1 MTKRDGL
8 VFEMSCPLCEL
19 SGVSLMTHPIILSYV
34 QVEPL
39 LLAKQKGLQSIEI
52 SPDLGLTMATVM
64 LSAEGVVFPSAE
76 QVTWQHI
83 EKIKKSQTNC
93 FVVEESQIRP
103 VQVFSEYT
111 NRMCSLLPTKR
122 TPSMLIAGFTM
133 HRIVDIDPMEDTLK
147 KVATLA
153 PIVGRVLD
161 TATGLGYTAIEAAK
175 TAEQV
180 VTIELD
186 PGAQEIA
193 QLNPWSRAL
202 FDNPKISQIMGDA
215 FEIVPTFED
224 NSFSRILH
232 DPPVFSL
239 AGELYSG
246 AFYRQLFRILQ
257 RGGRLFH
264 YIGDLNSKSSGTI
277 AKGVIRRLQ
286 EAGFTRVVRRPEAFG
301 VVAYK

>member
-1 MTKRDGL
+1 
-8 VFEMSCPLCEL
+8 
-19 SGVSLMTHPIILSYV
+19 MTHPIILSYV

-147 KVATLA
+147 KVATLV